1 MCYYIP
7 QSTLAFFFNM
17 RTFLK
22 YNQLRKMGMLRSHR
36 HEQDVRLLVHT
47 IFMLCIQWLRLGY
60 YVTMIGNVMK
70 SDVLLSFLGAWSQ
83 KEFGFRFAIAD
94 AYALLGSGSLFAL
107 SFTIRNGYLTFYG
120 LRKNKNAPPPSALA
134 AA

>member
-1 MCYYIP
+1 
-7 QSTLAFFFNM
+7 
-17 RTFLK
+17 
-22 YNQLRKMGMLRSHR
+22 
-36 HEQDVRLLVHT
+36 
-47 IFMLCIQWLRLGY
+47 MLCIQWLRLGY

-107 SFTIRNGYLTFYG
+107 RYHFAFGGIKGIAKGSENAVTLPDQ
-120 LRKNKNAPPPSALA
+120 LRSCPWPGHDHR
-134 AA
+134 